1 MANGRRARVATAP
14 GWEVPPS
21 TACVVGP
28 EQREKAR
35 VNQEQ
40 PHNVSAS
47 GDGARSEQDG
57 DPRAASGRDPRGV
70 LDGLR
75 DALAAPLRW
84 LREMFARGSRWLRRR
99 LRFAPSWIREAFRR
113 LTSGRGFGFWWLVV
127 TLLLAGIVGLLVAA
141 LLTPVMGLLAGL
153 AVAIWFLI
161 RKGAGNTR
169 DDRGSAAT
177 A

>member
-1 MANGRRARVATAP
+1 MAT
-14 GWEVPPS
+14 
-21 TACVVGP
+21 
-28 EQREKAR
+28 

-40 PHNVSAS
+40 PHNVRAS
-47 GDGARSEQDG
+47 SDGAPSEPDG
-57 DPRAASGRDPRGV
+57 DASAASGKAPRGG
-70 LDGLR
+70 LEGLR

-113 LTSGRGFGFWWLVV
+113 LTTGRGFGFWWLVV

-153 AVAIWFLI
+153 GVAVWFLI
-161 RKGAGNTR
+161 RKSAGNAR
-169 DDRGSAAT
+169 DERGSAAT